1 MKRRIEITKNL
12 WDWGYLAFVLV
23 IWLILLIEA
32 IAHKGEEDVILGAE
46 GPESRQ
52 LNVRQVLNTHPVP
65 TPH

>member
-46 GPESRQ
+46 GQESRQ

>member
-12 WDWGYLAFVLV
+12 WDWGYLALVLI
-23 IWLILLIEA
+23 IWTILLIEA
-32 IAHKGEEDVILGAE
+32 IAHKGEEDVILGTK
-46 GPESRQ
+46 GQESRQ